1 MDLDNDVISK
11 LKFIGKIQKGDKIN
25 VKNMNVQS
33 DGLLT
38 RFTRGFIYFD
48 NRQNTLTFIHN
59 TVKKSFEIISHHLNS
74 KHTFDKIIFENM
86 VKDLKDSVKG
96 MENLKETYM
105 NDIMFCCKLDTL
117 IEEIKARLTEMN
129 KLENKVI
136 IEEKVDEIKK
146 EEKKE
151 EVKREKNK

>member
-33 DGLLT
+33 DGLMT

-59 TVKKSFEIISHHLNS
+59 TIKKSFEIINHHLNS
-74 KHTFDKIIFENM
+74 KHTFDKIIFENI

-117 IEEIKARLTEMN
+117 IEEIKARLMEMN

-136 IEEKVDEIKK
+136 IEEKIEEIKK
-146 EEKKE
+146 EEIK
-151 EVKREKNK
+151 EVKKEKNK

>member
-33 DGLLT
+33 DGLMT
-38 RFTRGFIYFD
+38 RITRGFIYFD

-59 TVKKSFEIISHHLNS
+59 TVKKSFEILNHHLNS

-129 KLENKVI
+129 KLDNKVI
-136 IEEKVDEIKK
+136 HEEKI

-151 EVKREKNK
+151 ETKKDEVKKEKNK